1 MNEIEQKMYSA
12 LAKIDKAVENRSKKR
27 MDILNKIKAK
37 SDNITALIIVGQ
49 SLLKN
54 DYKLPKTDKIGFNAD
69 KDCIGSLIY
78 NNFHI
83 ITKDGY
89 VATAY
94 SIPNNDFKA
103 LNNFVD
109 DFLLEFDK
117 FEKSVYDYI
126 DKL

>member
-1 MNEIEQKMYSA
+1 MNEIEEKMYKA
-12 LAKIDKAVENRSKKR
+12 LAKIDKAVANRSQNR
-27 MDILNKIKAK
+27 IAILNKIKAK
-37 SDNITALIIVGQ
+37 SDNISALIIVGQ

-69 KDCIGSLIY
+69 KGCIDSLIY

-89 VATAY
+89 VATAH
-94 SIPNNDFKA
+94 SISNNDFKT

-109 DFLLEFDK
+109 NFLLELDK